1 MTAKR
6 LVVAVLT
13 KLVVTVTFFFGMAG
27 VAVASAYVTTARM
40 DIVQP
45 RWEVNV
51 GAASRTLYPGVDA
64 TVPYD
69 VRNGGSHRQSLRATT
84 ATIKKDGDSIYDQR
98 TDTYVRGCSAERFVA
113 TVGISSVHI
122 PDEVDPGATV
132 HGAVALMFEEHSS
145 PDDACQGVILQ
156 IVVTAN

>member
-1 MTAKR
+1 MKAKR
-6 LVVAVLT
+6 IVVALLA
-13 KLVVTVTFFFGMAG
+13 KMVVTVTFFFGMAG

-64 TVPYD
+64 TMPYD
-69 VRNGGSHRQSLRATT
+69 VRNSGSHRQSLHATT
-84 ATIKKDGDSIYDQR
+84 ATIKNDGGSAYDQR

-113 TVGISSVHI
+113 TVEISLVHM

-132 HGAVALMFEEHSS
+132 HGAVALMFEGHSS
-145 PDDACQGVILQ
+145 LDDACQGVVLQ

>member
-13 KLVVTVTFFFGMAG
+13 KLVVMVMFFFGMAG
-27 VAVASAYVTTARM
+27 VAVASGYVTTARM
-40 DIVQP
+40 DIVRP

-69 VRNGGSHRQSLRATT
+69 VRNGGSQRQSLHETT
-84 ATIKKDGDSIYDQR
+84 ATIKKDGDSVYDQR
-98 TDTYVRGCSAERFVA
+98 TDTYVRGCSAERFVL
-113 TVGISSVHI
+113 TVEISSLHM
-122 PDEVDPGATV
+122 PDGVDPGATV
-132 HGAVALMFEEHSS
+132 HGALALVFEEHSS
-145 PDDACQGVILQ
+145 LDDACQGVVLQ